1 MTVILS
7 SPLGPIDFL
16 PRDLERWPRNSRP
29 PTADTSRLRGMTG
42 HYAGGAIARYYKNAT
57 ERAGD
62 EALWGATIASHNAR
76 PGLTD
81 VGYNLGLGRSG
92 LLMDGRGVVSMNG
105 ANGELLASARP
116 QFPTGT
122 RTSNPFFVSVFVC
135 VGTDA
140 GFDRMT
146 AQQREVLPRVFAYL
160 VDLLKIPNPI
170 VNGHRDV
177 RATACPGA
185 DIYAELDDVEA
196 SWPPPPACAIS
207 NPLRPEWSCWPSNKA
222 KPSIGPGSS
231 GDAVAYLHGVLRAYG
246 YSAPTG
252 GVWSSLTGRAVG
264 AVQRSNKLPVDNVV
278 GPATWEVIDAL
289 AMKAKAK

>member
-1 MTVILS
+1 
-7 SPLGPIDFL
+7 
-16 PRDLERWPRNSRP
+16 
-29 PTADTSRLRGMTG
+29 MTG
-42 HYAGGAIARYYKNAT
+42 HYAGGSIGSLYRNVS

-62 EALWGATIASHNAR
+62 EALWGRTIANHNAR
-76 PGLTD
+76 EGLSD

-122 RTSNPFFVSVFVC
+122 RTSNPFFVSVFLC

-146 AQQREVLPRVFAYL
+146 AKQREILPRVFAYL
-160 VDLLKIPNPI
+160 VELFKIPNPI

-177 RATACPGA
+177 RATACPGNV
-185 DIYAELDDVEA
+185 YEELDEVEA
-196 SWPPPPACAIS
+196 AWPPAPGCAIS
-207 NPLRPEWSCWPSNKA
+207 NPARPEWSCWPANKS
-222 KPSIGPGSS
+222 KPSLGPGSS

-252 GVWSSLTGRAVG
+252 GVWATATGRAVG
-264 AVQRSNKLPVDNVV
+264 SVQKSNKLPVDNVV
-278 GPATWEVIDAL
+278 GPATWKVIDVL
-289 AMKAKAK
+289 AMKAKAP